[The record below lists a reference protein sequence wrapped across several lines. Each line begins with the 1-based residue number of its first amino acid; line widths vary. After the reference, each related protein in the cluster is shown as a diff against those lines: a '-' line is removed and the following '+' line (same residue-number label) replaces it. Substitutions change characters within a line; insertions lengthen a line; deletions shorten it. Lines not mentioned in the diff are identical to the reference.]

1 MIALTGTGAWENFLE
16 FLYVMIIFIAVLAI
30 AYFVTRW
37 IGKLQKNQYG
47 MSNNLELLEACR
59 LSGNKYIQ
67 IVRAGKKYFVLAICK
82 DTVTLIGELN
92 EDELEVIKENGT
104 TKPFASFH
112 DILEKMRGNGNKDDI
127 DSNSNGS

>member
-1 MIALTGTGAWENFLE
+1 MIVLTETGAWENFLE
-16 FLYVMIIFIAVLAI
+16 FLYVMIIFVAVLVI

-47 MSNNLELLEACR
+47 ASNNLELLEACR
-59 LSGNKYIQ
+59 LSTNKYIQ
-67 IVRAGKKYFVLAICK
+67 IVRAGKRYFVLAVCK

-92 EDELEVIKENGT
+92 EDELEAVKENGT
-104 TKPFASFH
+104 TKSFASFY

-127 DSNSNGS
+127 DSNNR

>member
-1 MIALTGTGAWENFLE
+1 MIVLTGTGAWENFLE

-67 IVRAGKKYFVLAICK
+67 IVRAGKKFFLLAVCK
-82 DTVTLIGELN
+82 DTVTLIGELS
-92 EDELEVIKENGT
+92 EDELKIIKENGT
-104 TKPFASFH
+104 KKPFASFH
-112 DILEKMRGNGNKDDI
+112 DILERVHGAKEKDNI
-127 DSNSNGS
+127 DSNGS

>member
-1 MIALTGTGAWENFLE
+1 MITLTGSNALENFFE

-47 MSNNLELLEACR
+47 TNGNLELLEACR

-67 IVRAGKKYFVLAICK
+67 IVRAGNKYFVLAVCK
-82 DTVTLIGELN
+82 DTVTLLGELKE
-92 EDELEVIKENGT
+92 EDLELIQKESG
-104 TKPFASFH
+104 KPITSFRE
-112 DILEKMRGNGNKDDI
+112 ILDKMRNKNDTDVR
-127 DSNSNGS
+127 